1 MKKLLGILVLGL
13 SLMSCSTPTDTVLE
27 EYKINPKILGSTH
40 HLPYFHSIIKDV
52 KVNSLHVRKVKIY
65 NESCVGGFDYGLQIN
80 GIINDDTTF
89 IIKKLLDNIERCFD
103 SKGTRYATKVFLNSE
118 GGLLSEGYKLGK
130 IFLKHGVSAEITNG
144 QVCLSSCVTAFL
156 GAEFRRMK
164 GNATLLVHSPYR
176 YKKYYNIE
184 CETKAAAN
192 DLKNYYVKMLG
203 NKSGE
208 LIFDRTMGY
217 CGESNGWIINK
228 DAAEIFGLLNE

>member
-13 SLMSCSTPTDTVLE
+13 SLMSCSTSTDTVIE
-27 EYKINPKILGSTH
+27 TWKIKPKILGSTH
-40 HLPYFHSIIKDV
+40 SLTDFHSIIKDV
-52 KVNSLHVRKVKIY
+52 KVNNLHVRKVKIDS
-65 NESCVGGFDYGLQIN
+65 ELCVGGFDYGLQIN